1 MGVSAWLQPATMTL
15 AASKAI
21 ADKWFNGFFIDVSE
35 RHELKFFSKPQQWDE
50 SAPGF
55 TQG

>member
-1 MGVSAWLQPATMTL
+1 MVVSAWLQPATMTL